1 MQRFFRSFIKN
12 GKERKIVPF
21 FWKERMPNPAGDLLF
36 LLEPWGDF
44 FGESDTNKTGFTIL
58 NVQTIGWYKVTFL
71 RTEKAGYMEATISN
85 FESEQLSVSLWDEE
99 NLYF

>member
-1 MQRFFRSFIKN
+1 MEKNARSFRSFEKN
-12 GKERKIVPF
+12 GCPT
-21 FWKERMPNPAGDLLF
+21 
-36 LLEPWGDF
+36 LLETYFFCWNPEATF
-44 FGESDTNKTGFTIL
+44 FGESDTNKTGFIIL